1 MTFRLLGHVEL
12 PPHRSSGGF
21 DHADVHSPTDR
32 IYVAHTANDSIDV
45 IDCAKDR
52 YIESIPGLTAVAGAL
67 VSEARGLIF
76 TTNRGENTVS
86 IFAPGD
92 ERNAFKIGVG
102 VKPNGVAFDSKR
114 GLLVVANVGD
124 PAISNSYTA
133 SVVDLGRKE
142 RFAEIEVPGRTRWAI
157 YDPATETFFINIAS
171 PARIVAIDADD
182 PRKISKEYV
191 VPAEGPHG
199 LDLDPATGR
208 LFCAC
213 DAGILFAIDAASGRI
228 LRDVPLSGAPDVIF
242 LNQRTGHLY
251 VAIGDPG
258 VIDVIDIAAM
268 RREEIVPTEAGA
280 HTLALDRKRS
290 KVYAFLP
297 RLHSAAV
304 FVDAVR

>member
-1 MTFRLLGHVEL
+1 MTLRLVGHVEL

-52 YIESIPGLTAVAGAL
+52 YVESIPGLTAVAGAL
-67 VSEARGLIF
+67 VSEACDLIF
-76 TTNRGENTVS
+76 STNRGENTVS
-86 IFAPGD
+86 IFTPGN
-92 ERNAFKIGVG
+92 ERNGFKIGVG
-102 VKPNGVAFDSKR
+102 IKPNGVAFDSTR

-133 SVVDLGRKE
+133 SVVDVRRKE
-142 RFAEIEVPGRTRWAI
+142 RIAEIKVPGRTRWAI

-171 PARIVAIDADD
+171 PARIVAIDARE
-182 PRKISKEYV
+182 PSKISNEYL

-199 LDLDPATGR
+199 LDLDPSTGR

-213 DAGILFAIDAASGRI
+213 DAGVLFAIDAASGGV
-228 LRDVPLSGAPDVIF
+228 LGETSLSGAPDVIF

-258 VIDVIDIAAM
+258 VIDVIEFAAM
-268 RREEIVPTEAGA
+268 RRAEVVPTEAGA
-280 HTLALDRKRS
+280 HTLAIDRKRS

-297 RLHSAAV
+297 RSHSAAV
-304 FVDAVR
+304 FADAP

>member
-1 MTFRLLGHVEL
+1 MTLRLLGHIEL

-21 DHADVHSPTDR
+21 DHADVHSPSDR

-45 IDCAKDR
+45 IDCVQDR

-102 VKPNGVAFDSKR
+102 LKPNGVAFDPKH
-114 GLLVVANVGD
+114 GLLVVANAGD

-133 SVVDLGRKE
+133 SVVDLERKE
-142 RFAEIEVPGRTRWAI
+142 RVAEIEVPGRTRWAI
-157 YDPATETFFINIAS
+157 YDAAIETFFINIAS
-171 PARIVAIDADD
+171 PALIVAIDARE
-182 PRKISKEYV
+182 PSKISKEYL

-213 DAGILFAIDAASGRI
+213 DAGILFAIDAPSGRV
-228 LRDVPLSGAPDVIF
+228 LGNVPLSGAPDVIF
-242 LNQRTGHLY
+242 LDQRAGHLY

-258 VIDVIDIAAM
+258 VIDVINVAAM
-268 RREEIVPTEAGA
+268 RREEVVPTEAGA

-297 RLHSAAV
+297 RSHRAAV
-304 FVDAVR
+304 FADAA